1 MHELGIVIQIVKQ
14 LDAYV
19 IEHQIK
25 KVETIVLEIGAL
37 SSVYPKF
44 VEDVY
49 PIAVENTRFKDTT
62 LQIDIAP
69 GIGRCNDCG
78 FIYNLVENK
87 NVCPK
92 CEKGHF
98 TVISGRDF
106 MIKQLVVDD
115 A

>member
-49 PIAVENTRFKDTT
+49 PIAVENTRFKDTR
-62 LQIDIAP
+62 LKIEIAP
-69 GIGRCNDCG
+69 GIGRCNDCN
-78 FIYNLVENK
+78 FIYNLVENQ
-87 NVCPK
+87 NICPK
-92 CEKGHF
+92 CEKDHF

-106 MIKQLVVDD
+106 MIKQLIVDD